1 MSGVDVQEIIQYILL
16 LLEDLGLIG
25 LFAAIFLE
33 GASVPFPGI
42 IAVLAYG
49 GILNLS
55 IAGMAGISA
64 IMAIIYSIAS
74 LIPYFIGNKLEHL
87 LWKRVR
93 KGLNKASRLFRR
105 YGIWSI
111 ALSRPFGIGNYIS
124 YLAGMSNI
132 GLISYLLLT
141 FTGIL
146 PWCFAILYLGDY
158 LNGNYDRF
166 VALFNEYRFEFY
178 GTGLLLALIFICY
191 SIWRNKKNKST

>member
-1 MSGVDVQEIIQYILL
+1 MDIQVFIGQVLQF
-16 LLEDLGLIG
+16 LEQLGLVG
-25 LFAAIFLE
+25 LYTAIFLE

-49 GILNLS
+49 GILELTLG
-55 IAGMAGISA
+55 GMAGIAA
-64 IMAIIYSIAS
+64 IMGIIYSLAS

-87 LWKRVR
+87 LWKKIR
-93 KGLNKASRLFRR
+93 KGLDKASRTFKR

-124 YLAGMSNI
+124 YLAGMSNV
-132 GLISYLLLT
+132 GLTKYLLLT
-141 FTGIL
+141 FMGIF

-166 VALFNEYRFEFY
+166 LMLFDEYKMEFY
-178 GTGLLLALIFICY
+178 GTGIVLAVLFTIY
-191 SIWRNKKNKST
+191 SVWKRRKNERT

>member
-1 MSGVDVQEIIQYILL
+1 MDVQAIIQYILVF
-16 LLEDLGLIG
+16 LEDLGLPG
-25 LFAAIFLE
+25 LYAAIFLE

-49 GILNLS
+49 GILDMS
-55 IAGMAGISA
+55 IAGMAGIAA
-64 IMAIIYSIAS
+64 IMAVIYSLAS

-93 KGLNKASRLFRR
+93 KGLSKASRLFRR

-132 GLISYLLLT
+132 GLVSYLLLT
-141 FTGIL
+141 FSGIL

-158 LNGNYDRF
+158 LNGNYERF
-166 VALFNEYRFEFY
+166 VMLFNEYRFEFY
-178 GTGLLLALIFICY
+178 GTGLLLALIFISY
-191 SIWRNKKNKST
+191 SILRNRKNKGT